1 MITLSIFRRFF
12 ISLIILTAAC
22 VPHLARQSNSPVTL
36 KLNLS
41 KGETYYLAS
50 TSDQNINMEMMG
62 SQVNA
67 KILLR
72 FGQEFAVENVE
83 GDISTIR
90 ATYKDVSIKMDM
102 ASGASP
108 VPSIEYDSE
117 NPTEANDP
125 VSRIFSTLPG
135 ESFVMKITSSGKITE
150 VTGLEEI
157 VEKIIAASG
166 AGTNPQMEAM
176 FNEGTIRQGME
187 IMFGIYPDDPVTVGD
202 EWTEKHE
209 FSAGI
214 NFDISSTFK
223 LIGRSNRIS
232 TLEVKGTIKSQ
243 PGSSMPGMEMMQM
256 TVNMKGI
263 TEGTLQISEDTGWIQ
278 GGTLTQTITGSVEM
292 SSPANP
298 SQTMTMPM
306 DIFIKTTYSS
316 NKR

>member
-1 MITLSIFRRFF
+1 MITLSIFRRFY
-12 ISLIILTAAC
+12 ISLVMLTAAC
-22 VPHLARQSNSPVTL
+22 VPLVAGQSKSPVIL

-50 TSDQNINMEMMG
+50 TSDQNINMEIMG
-62 SQVNA
+62 LQVKV

-72 FGQEFAVENVE
+72 FGQEFTVENVE

-90 ATYKDVSIKMDM
+90 ATYKDVSIKVDM
-102 ASGASP
+102 VSGANP
-108 VPSIEYDSE
+108 IPPIEYDSE
-117 NPTEANDP
+117 NPTKANDP
-125 VSRIFSTLPG
+125 VSRIFSTLRG

-150 VTGLEEI
+150 VTGLAEI
-157 VEKIIAASG
+157 MEKIKAS
-166 AGTNPQMEAM
+166 AGTGINPQMEAM

-187 IMFGIYPDDPVTVGD
+187 IMFGIYPDDAVTVGD
-202 EWTEKHE
+202 EWTKKHE
-209 FSAGI
+209 FSTGI
-214 NFDISSTFK
+214 NFDVSSTFK
-223 LIGRSNRIS
+223 LKSRSDRIS

-256 TVNMKGI
+256 TVIMNGI

-292 SSPANP
+292 SSPVNP